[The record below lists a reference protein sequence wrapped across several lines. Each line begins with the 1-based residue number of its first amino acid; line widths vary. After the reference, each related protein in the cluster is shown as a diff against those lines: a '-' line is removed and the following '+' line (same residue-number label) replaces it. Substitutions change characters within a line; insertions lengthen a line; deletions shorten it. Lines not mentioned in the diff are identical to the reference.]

1 MKRHH
6 WIHGGRRADRAR
18 ALSGMNL
25 PPVLAVLDAHRR
37 RRGPYTAA
45 GTLLRQIIDHALQ
58 LDPGIGPRHFN
69 EIAIAAPELAHRV
82 PPVLAAFEWSLD
94 REEKTRY
101 YSRLHTFNLANGLAA
116 LLRDH
121 LRALGGGPRTL
132 VLENLDEA
140 DVTDQEFVAVL
151 LRRTDL
157 PDLTVVACTGTAQ
170 VTDPPGELP
179 ISLVR
184 ELDRCAQARAV
195 TASENIDDGEL
206 EEFVEGCC
214 LDDAPGPV
222 ARYARLSDEERAALH
237 SAALES
243 VLSAVHE
250 EGEISLGLGAALF
263 HAERAGDERLVNLLR
278 EAVRRCREFGLYS
291 AAVELGRRGV
301 SLVDPVADEDV
312 WWEFTHAVAVCLS
325 SLARADEAAEQFQE
339 AAVRSQKHGVHS
351 NITYGMAMLYARY
364 YPEPRRDPR
373 LARMWM
379 NMHIVLT
386 RQVEDPAKRAFESVF
401 AHNGLALIEV
411 REKQPEVALRLLEE
425 GMSRLDAE
433 LEPGQ
438 YRLHRIVLRYNRAQ
452 VLMMSDRTEEALQ
465 EYWAVAEADPEFY
478 EHYFQ
483 IGNLLRRLG
492 RPAEAVDA
500 YRTALA
506 KSPPFPEAHYNI
518 GDAELTQGRV
528 QPALE
533 SFAEAVEL
541 DPTRLEA
548 HVSYI
553 ELLVEVGRLD
563 AARAALDRA
572 LTEIPARPE
581 LLTLKA
587 QILSSG
593 AAARQCLDEALHAD
607 PRYPQAWAVRAELAY
622 QEGDLAG
629 ALADFDAAVA
639 LDDQP
644 SFRFNRGV
652 VHQDSGNLTEA
663 AADFAAVLESSADD
677 EALERLHQCTQPSG
691 SVAHAG

>member
-1 MKRHH
+1 
-6 WIHGGRRADRAR
+6 
-18 ALSGMNL
+18 
-25 PPVLAVLDAHRR
+25 
-37 RRGPYTAA
+37 
-45 GTLLRQIIDHALQ
+45 
-58 LDPGIGPRHFN
+58 
-69 EIAIAAPELAHRV
+69 
-82 PPVLAAFEWSLD
+82 
-94 REEKTRY
+94 
-101 YSRLHTFNLANGLAA
+101 
-116 LLRDH
+116 
-121 LRALGGGPRTL
+121 
-132 VLENLDEA
+132 
-140 DVTDQEFVAVL
+140 
-151 LRRTDL
+151 
-157 PDLTVVACTGTAQ
+157 
-170 VTDPPGELP
+170 
-179 ISLVR
+179 
-184 ELDRCAQARAV
+184 
-195 TASENIDDGEL
+195 
-206 EEFVEGCC
+206 
-214 LDDAPGPV
+214 
-222 ARYARLSDEERAALH
+222 
-237 SAALES
+237 
-243 VLSAVHE
+243 
-250 EGEISLGLGAALF
+250 
-263 HAERAGDERLVNLLR
+263 
-278 EAVRRCREFGLYS
+278 
-291 AAVELGRRGV
+291 
-301 SLVDPVADEDV
+301 
-312 WWEFTHAVAVCLS
+312 
-325 SLARADEAAEQFQE
+325 
-339 AAVRSQKHGVHS
+339 
-351 NITYGMAMLYARY
+351 
-364 YPEPRRDPR
+364 
-373 LARMWM
+373 
-379 NMHIVLT
+379 
-386 RQVEDPAKRAFESVF
+386 
-401 AHNGLALIEV
+401 
-411 REKQPEVALRLLEE
+411 
-425 GMSRLDAE
+425 
-433 LEPGQ
+433 
-438 YRLHRIVLRYNRAQ
+438 
-452 VLMMSDRTEEALQ
+452 MSDRTEEALQ